1 MRMLLRP
8 VPFAALL
15 LAAAGCA
22 MLDDNG
28 TVITTVD
35 KVDPETRTI
44 TVGGKVLRVP
54 EERNFVEIE
63 QGSRYKISYER
74 EGDYYV
80 LTQLEARR

>member
-1 MRMLLRP
+1 MRTALRSAL
-8 VPFAALL
+8 VMALL

-74 EGDYYV
+74 EGDHYV